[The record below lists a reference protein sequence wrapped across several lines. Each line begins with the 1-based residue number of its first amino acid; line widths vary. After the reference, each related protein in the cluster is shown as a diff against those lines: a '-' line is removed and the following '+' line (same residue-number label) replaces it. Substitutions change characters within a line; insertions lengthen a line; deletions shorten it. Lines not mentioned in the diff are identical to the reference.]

1 MHGKRFTAIAVG
13 VALVCSAPWSAALT
27 LGKLRGTAWIGQPLD
42 ISVPLELDA
51 DQSAGDLCAE
61 AEVFHGDTRQDSKQ
75 VRVTL
80 DSANHPDKPLLRI
93 RSASRVDEPVVS
105 VNLRLGCT
113 QKITRRLVMLADYPS
128 ANGNGN
134 SNAAPTASATAPTPA
149 PTPAPVPA
157 PAVTN
162 KSSSANTSVVATLT
176 VNADSAAAPASAT
189 PAHKPTHKTA
199 PRPAL
204 PMPNGDGI
212 ELTLAIDLSPQ
223 SSALLSRG
231 KDKKHGH
238 HADDSDT
245 SKAQALHAAAS
256 TAAEKTE
263 TADKPHKARL
273 QLDPVESLSD
283 RIHSLETS
291 QASAPADSAS
301 SLTSEARQ
309 LEALQS
315 DLKGLIEQA
324 SKNEAAMAAM
334 RARLEH
340 NESNQG
346 PTILAYSLLTLIALA
361 LLAVLL
367 FWARQQLPRWRK
379 KKADPELDV
388 DLS

>member
-1 MHGKRFTAIAVG
+1 MLF
-13 VALVCSAPWSAALT
+13 
-27 LGKLRGTAWIGQPLD
+27 
-42 ISVPLELDA
+42 
-51 DQSAGDLCAE
+51 
-61 AEVFHGDTRQDSKQ
+61 
-75 VRVTL
+75 
-80 DSANHPDKPLLRI
+80 
-93 RSASRVDEPVVS
+93 RS
-105 VNLRLGCT
+105 
-113 QKITRRLVMLADYPS
+113 
-128 ANGNGN
+128 
-134 SNAAPTASATAPTPA
+134 
-149 PTPAPVPA
+149 
-157 PAVTN
+157 
-162 KSSSANTSVVATLT
+162 
-176 VNADSAAAPASAT
+176 
-189 PAHKPTHKTA
+189 
-199 PRPAL
+199 
-204 PMPNGDGI
+204 
-212 ELTLAIDLSPQ
+212 
-223 SSALLSRG
+223 
-231 KDKKHGH
+231 
-238 HADDSDT
+238 
-245 SKAQALHAAAS
+245 
-256 TAAEKTE
+256 
-263 TADKPHKARL
+263 HKARL